1 MKKLAI
7 LSMLALSSVAFGQEE
22 VVSYTDEAIVIDLA
36 KACWDKGQLRSCD
49 LNAYGIDAVITA
61 GSGASANS
69 AGHFTNLKIVSQVPI
84 VQLDYTCEYY
94 YSGYYCGSWNGGK
107 LSGASRISSKQNSKK
122 FDGNGVLNIETAPD
136 YHHSYQKIYFNN
148 GIPTSLNS
156 SLSSAVNILRGSYV
170 GVNRNLESFRNEI
183 AKSHRGHLDRL
194 AAALETGIALTSAK
208 DEKTSKPKY
217 SIVDWRIQENSRLI
231 VVFGTVL
238 NELLTDYDDVERLKT
253 SIRAMRTLVG
263 QLRLAYGWEKGLA
276 GTVSKASSSLIEV
289 VRLELQELASIKMAM
304 GSTDFQIYMNLLK
317 ITRTLQAK
325 VDASRSGDMKAQRE
339 IFDMVDL
346 WNSKEWQDEM
356 SRLMNA
362 GPDFKN
368 LVIPKLSMLLYAIES
383 ITDLSEQDF
392 IIPDRAQLK

>member
-1 MKKLAI
+1 MT
-7 LSMLALSSVAFGQEE
+7 SS
-22 VVSYTDEAIVIDLA
+22 
-36 KACWDKGQLRSCD
+36 
-49 LNAYGIDAVITA
+49 
-61 GSGASANS
+61 SG
-69 AGHFTNLKIVSQVPI
+69 
-84 VQLDYTCEYY
+84 
-94 YSGYYCGSWNGGK
+94 
-107 LSGASRISSKQNSKK
+107 SSKKQQSKK
-122 FDGNGVLNIETAPD
+122 FDGSGVLNIETAPD
-136 YHHSYQKIYFNN
+136 YHHSFQKIYFNN

-156 SLSSAVNILRGSYV
+156 SLSTAISILRGSYV
-170 GVNRNLESFRNEI
+170 GVNRNLENFRNEI

-194 AAALETGIALTSAK
+194 ADALATGIALTSAK
-208 DEKTSKPKY
+208 DEKTGKPKY

-253 SIRAMRTLVG
+253 SIRAMRTLVD
-263 QLRLAYGWEKGLA
+263 QLRLSYGWEKGLA
-276 GTVSKASSSLIEV
+276 GTVSKASSSLIDV

-304 GSTDFQIYMNLLK
+304 GSTDFQIYLDLLK

-346 WNSKEWQDEM
+346 WNGKAWQDEM

-368 LVIPKLSMLLYAIES
+368 LVVPKLSMLLYAIES

-392 IIPDRAQLK
+392 IIPDRKLLK